1 MVNVH
6 VDLATYQWA
15 LRLLEEAD
23 LTFREKILEGEMFYA
38 EAKLREAIR
47 LLKGEDTMG
56 MVGT

>member
-15 LRLLEEAD
+15 LRLLEEAS
-23 LTFREKILEGEMFYA
+23 LTFREKTLEDEMFYA
-38 EAKLREAIR
+38 VAKLRKAII

-56 MVGT
+56 VVGT